1 MKLSDD
7 PTILI
12 AGAGSI
18 GCFVGGVL
26 ALAGRNVELLGRGD
40 LARRVAA
47 DGLHVSDNDGLDAQ
61 LSPDQVPMH
70 VDPACLARADVIL
83 VTVKSGATAEM
94 GALIAAYAPL
104 GAIVVSLQN
113 GVTNADILRAAL
125 PDHDV
130 RAGMVGFNAVQTN
143 DGRFHR
149 ATTGPLMA
157 EAGHPALASLF
168 DGAALTLDERVDLKP
183 VQYGKLLINLN
194 NALNALSGIPLK
206 AQLGQREW
214 RRLMADQ
221 IEEGLAVLRA
231 EGIEPEAA
239 TPIPSKWMPRLLRL
253 PTALFK
259 LVARQTFKIDPEARS
274 SMAEDFDRGRKTE
287 VDALQGEILRLAAR
301 HGIAAPINRSVLA
314 AVRSVEEQGVRAF
327 TPQELRP

>member
-1 MKLSDD
+1 MNLSDN
-7 PTILI
+7 PKIVV

-26 ALAGRNVELLGRGD
+26 ALAGRDVELMGRGA
-40 LARRVAA
+40 LAERVAN
-47 DGLHVSDNDGLDAQ
+47 DGLHISDNDGLDER
-61 LSPDQVPMH
+61 LSFDEAPMH
-70 VDPACLARADVIL
+70 VEPACLSRADVIL

-94 GALIAAYAPL
+94 GAIIARHARAE
-104 GAIVVSLQN
+104 AIIVSLQN
-113 GVTNADILRAAL
+113 GVTNADVLRVAL

-130 RAGMVGFNAVQTN
+130 RAGMVGFNAVQTP

-149 ATTGPLMA
+149 ATSGPLMA
-157 EAGHPALASLF
+157 QRGDPPLGALFDNAALALEEQ
-168 DGAALTLDERVDLKP
+168 DDLKP

-206 AQLGQREW
+206 SQLEQREW

-231 EGIEPEAA
+231 EGIEPEPA

-253 PTALFK
+253 PTLLFK
-259 LVARQTFKIDPEARS
+259 IVARQTFRIDPEARS

-287 VDALQGEILRLAAR
+287 VDALQGAIIALADK
-301 HGIAAPINRSVLA
+301 HGLPVPLNRAVLQ
-314 AVRSVEEQGVRAF
+314 AVRAVEASGVRKY
-327 TPQELRP
+327 TPAELRP